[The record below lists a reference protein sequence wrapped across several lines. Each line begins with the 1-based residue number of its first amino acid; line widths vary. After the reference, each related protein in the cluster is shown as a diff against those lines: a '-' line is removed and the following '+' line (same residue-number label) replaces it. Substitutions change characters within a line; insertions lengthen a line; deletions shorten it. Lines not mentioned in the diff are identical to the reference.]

1 MADFVFSNLDGQM
14 RALSRLAL
22 FHATSVVAV
31 LSFSPM
37 SAETASTGFE
47 PAQSTLLALAL
58 LGQGDG
64 ANVRAVTP
72 EHLAQMERYRA
83 AVAAAKQTQDHAQ
96 WAISALDDVEKPMLL
111 GPDLEAAIAKAEQ
124 NIATLD
130 GLLLHLEAGLEA
142 DDAAQNAELLL
153 LRQSRLAQVNSLN
166 GLRATEA
173 TARRY
178 VEATARAY
186 ALRGRALVELTAAQ
200 AHLAEISARSLS
212 HEEQQKLLETLGL

>member
-1 MADFVFSNLDGQM
+1 MPQVLWLFC
-14 RALSRLAL
+14 LS
-22 FHATSVVAV
+22 H
-31 LSFSPM
+31 
-37 SAETASTGFE
+37 
-47 PAQSTLLALAL
+47 Q
-58 LGQGDG
+58 
-64 ANVRAVTP
+64 RAVTP

-166 GLRATEA
+166 GLRATEC
-173 TARRY
+173 RMKNNKNCLKHS
-178 VEATARAY
+178 VFNESQ
-186 ALRGRALVELTAAQ
+186 ALRSYRTG
-200 AHLAEISARSLS
+200 
-212 HEEQQKLLETLGL
+212 